1 MFMLVVEDR
10 GAGDWT
16 SSYTSAYVKRP
27 YRFENENENENE
39 SESESESENDTDTKR

>member
-1 MFMLVVEDR
+1 MLVVEDR
-10 GAGDWT
+10 GAVDWT

-27 YRFENENENENE
+27 PYRFENENESE

>member
-1 MFMLVVEDR
+1 MLVVEDR
-10 GAGDWT
+10 GAVDWT

-27 YRFENENENENE
+27 PYRFEKENESENE